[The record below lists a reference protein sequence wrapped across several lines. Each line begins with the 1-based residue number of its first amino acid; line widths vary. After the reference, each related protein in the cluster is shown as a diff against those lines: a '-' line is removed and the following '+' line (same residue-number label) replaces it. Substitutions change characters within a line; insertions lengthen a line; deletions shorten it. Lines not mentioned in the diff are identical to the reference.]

1 MSQKKVSGIIYSVLL
16 AICLVVLGYLLGSGH
31 GTKQVQVITGTSP
44 HIRHSATAAAHKSG
58 GNSNMA
64 AIVDLNTVDQVQLE
78 TLPGIG
84 PTLAERIIS
93 YRESIG
99 KFETKE
105 QLLEIPGIGQA
116 KYEQIADLVTVGG

>member
-1 MSQKKVSGIIYSVLL
+1 MSQKKVSGIIYFILL
-16 AICLVVLGYLLGSGH
+16 AICFVVLGYLLGSGH
-31 GTKQVQVITGTSP
+31 GTKQVQVIIGESP
-44 HIRHSATAAAHKSG
+44 HIRHSTTAAAYKSE

-64 AIVDLNTVDQVQLE
+64 AVVDLNAVNQAQLE

-99 KFETKE
+99 RFESKE
-105 QLLEIPGIGQA
+105 QLLEVPGIGQA